1 MTGKNTFGIALSG
14 ANSVQRPNVVPGVP
28 CYISEST
35 APGGKIINKA
45 AFSTP
50 PAGAQ
55 GDLGRN
61 ALRGFG
67 ATQIDFTLQRTFALT
82 ERFRLQSSAD
92 FFNIFNHPNFGAPIN
107 YMTSPQFGFSTQ
119 TLNSYLG
126 SGGQSGGLNPLYQIG
141 GPRSVQLALK
151 LQF

>member
-1 MTGKNTFGIALSG
+1 MWLPACRSTLPIRTQAADGSLIKRPFSIPASG
-14 ANSVQRPNVVPGVP
+14 
-28 CYISEST
+28 
-35 APGGKIINKA
+35 
-45 AFSTP
+45 
-50 PAGAQ
+50 Q

-67 ATQIDFTLQRTFALT
+67 ASQVDFTLQTRFALS
-82 ERFRLQSSAD
+82 ERFSLRASAD
-92 FFNIFNHPNFGAPIN
+92 MFNIFNHPNFGSPIN

-126 SGGQSGGLNPLYQIG
+126 SGGQSRGLNPLYQIS